1 MYVNTQKAVFNIL
14 NFMILLTL
22 LAIEKEIKMEEEF
35 SK

>member
-1 MYVNTQKAVFNIL
+1 MYVNTLKAVFNIL